1 MLHDSVSSTVTI
13 AVPVR
18 VLPAQGAAG
27 VAVPWRR
34 LGAGAKFAAVALLTA
49 AAALLLLDW
58 ALFDAPA
65 IAPRLPVDG
74 LGSPGEKLLL
84 AARYRD
90 AEVLYVGDSRILA
103 GVDPSVVSETCGCG
117 PGYNAGFSAA
127 EPRLTR
133 IMVDRLLRTLSPK
146 VVVIGVS
153 QWELSDRARIS
164 VEGPAP
170 QLVAPW
176 ELDDFGVQLDPAE
189 RVEATIST
197 VWRLYRFRA
206 AVRDALDPSTWTARR
221 EHERRR
227 GFDARDGGRKPGED
241 EFKERQ
247 GRWFSEFA
255 VRGRRAEAL
264 GALLGDLRGR
274 GIRVLLVAPPLHPK
288 LHARVRREVDAFR
301 AAMERLATDTDV
313 PFEDFTEPRRIGL
326 DVDRFLDTVHVD
338 EEGAATFSRRLG
350 RVIRS
355 RLGTGEARLPPVSG

>member
-1 MLHDSVSSTVTI
+1 MPSTATT

-18 VLPAQGAAG
+18 VLPARGAG
-27 VAVPWRR
+27 GFAVPRR
-34 LGAGAKFAAVALLTA
+34 CLAASAKFAAIALLTA
-49 AAALLLLDW
+49 AAALLVLDW
-58 ALFDAPA
+58 ALFDTPA
-65 IAPRLPVDG
+65 IAPRLPLHDR
-74 LGSPGEKLLL
+74 GSPDGKLVL
-84 AARYRD
+84 AARHRD

-103 GVDPSVVSETCGCG
+103 GVDPSVASQACGCG

-133 IMVDRLLRTLSPK
+133 IMVDRVLEKLSPG

-153 QWELSDRARIS
+153 QWELSDRARINL
-164 VEGPAP
+164 ERPAR

-176 ELDDFGVQLDPAE
+176 DLDDFGVQLDPAE
-189 RVEATIST
+189 RVEATVGA
-197 VWRLYRFRA
+197 VWRLYRFRGS
-206 AVRDALDPSTWTARR
+206 VRDALDPSTWTARR
-221 EHERRR
+221 GHELRR

-241 EFKERQ
+241 EFEERADQ
-247 GRWFSEFA
+247 WFSDFA

-274 GIRVLLVAPPLHPK
+274 GIRVLLVAPPLHPR

-301 AAMERLATDTDV
+301 AAMERLATDSGV

-338 EEGAATFSRRLG
+338 DEGAATFSRRLG
-350 RVIRS
+350 RAIRS
-355 RLGTGEARLPPVSG
+355 RLGTGEARPPPVSG